1 MTGDVHAISL
11 AHNLLAAMIDN
22 SITHGNKLRID
33 PLSITWPRVVDV
45 SDRALRKVVIGLG
58 GRENG
63 QPRET
68 GFDIA
73 VASEVMAILGLTTS
87 LKDFRQRLGRIVIG
101 LDQDGQAVTAEQ
113 LGTAG
118 AMAVLLRDAI
128 KPTLLQTVENTPVFV
143 HAGPFANIAH
153 GNSSIIADLMGL
165 KMADCV
171 VTESGFG
178 ADMGMEKFM
187 NIKCRASGLVPDA
200 VVMVCTVR
208 ALKMHSGRYRVV
220 AGRPLDPGL
229 TREDLKAVEDGCAN
243 LDKQIENAR
252 SFGVPVVVA
261 INAFGTDTPAEVE
274 VIRRRSIA
282 AGAEGAHVSE
292 VWGKGGAG
300 GEELARAVL
309 AAAEKPKSFRFT
321 YEVDWPIKQKIEA
334 IATRIYGADGVDYL
348 PLANQQI
355 AQVHRARL
363 RQPAHLHGQDAS
375 VDLARCRAQGAAE
388 RISACRSARSAPR
401 WERAFSIPC
410 SARCGRC
417 RGCRPSP
424 IRGRSTSTTTAT
436 SSGSSEVSGA
446 VGDLDG
452 GGVEEDAVGRYLADL
467 ASAAPAPGGGSAAA
481 LAAALGA
488 ALVAMTCR
496 VTAKHAGAAPSV
508 VPLGELA
515 EEADSLRRRLTA
527 LANDDARVYSDVIAA
542 RRLPVS
548 ERGTGRAG
556 RARARD
562 RGAGARGRREPQ
574 RARPVRADRAM
585 RARQHAQ
592 RPGRGGHPGPR
603 RPAGRRAHRQDEPRR
618 HRRRRLHRRDDP
630 PARRPRRRGHDARRA
645 DRDGAGRARRSRIL
659 TRCAA
664 RTRPP
669 SSWRPSR
676 PSRASAPGFC
686 PRSERR
692 RRRSA
697 TFPRRRSPRWPRTC
711 ACR

>member
-1 MTGDVHAISL
+1 MEDFNLHLTGDVHAISL

-22 SITHGNKLRID
+22 SIAHGNKLKID
-33 PLSITWPRVVDV
+33 PLSITWPRVVDL
-45 SDRALRKVVIGLG
+45 SDRALRRIVVGLG

-63 QPRET
+63 EPRET

-118 AMAVLLRDAI
+118 AMAVLLRDTV

-261 INAFGTDTPAEVE
+261 INAFSTDTPAEVE

-282 AGAEGAHVSE
+282 AGAEGAHVSD

-309 AAAEKPKSFRFT
+309 AAAEKPKSFSFT

-334 IATRIYGADGVDYL
+334 IATRIYGADGVEYL

-355 AQVHRARL
+355 AKYTELGFGNLPICMAKT
-363 RQPAHLHGQDAS
+363 HLSISHDAA
-375 VDLARCRAQGAAE
+375 LKGR
-388 RISACRSARSAPR
+388 PR
-401 WERAFSIPC
+401 DFRV
-410 SARCGRC
+410 
-417 RGCRPSP
+417 P
-424 IRGRSTSTTTAT
+424 IR
-436 SSGSSEVSGA
+436 EVRASMGA
-446 VGDLDG
+446 GFL
-452 GGVEEDAVGRYLADL
+452 YPL
-467 ASAAPAPGGGSAAA
+467 
-481 LAAALGA
+481 
-488 ALVAMTCR
+488 
-496 VTAKHAGAAPSV
+496 
-508 VPLGELA
+508 LGEMRTMPGLPS
-515 EEADSLRRRLTA
+515 EPNTWKIDI
-527 LANDDARVYSDVIAA
+527 DD
-542 RRLPVS
+542 
-548 ERGTGRAG
+548 
-556 RARARD
+556 
-562 RGAGARGRREPQ
+562 
-574 RARPVRADRAM
+574 
-585 RARQHAQ
+585 
-592 RPGRGGHPGPR
+592 
-603 RPAGRRAHRQDEPRR
+603 
-618 HRRRRLHRRDDP
+618 
-630 PARRPRRRGHDARRA
+630 
-645 DRDGAGRARRSRIL
+645 DGNVVGL
-659 TRCAA
+659 
-664 RTRPP
+664 
-669 SSWRPSR
+669 
-676 PSRASAPGFC
+676 F
-686 PRSERR
+686 
-692 RRRSA
+692 
-697 TFPRRRSPRWPRTC
+697 
-711 ACR
+711 